1 MSKARRGAR
10 RKIREPL
17 YRPTDAERRVTAPG
31 KPNDSRDPFRR
42 DLARLL
48 HSPAFRRL
56 QGKTQLFPSDENDF
70 FRNRLTHS
78 LEVAQIAT
86 GIASNLNKA
95 VDELKT
101 DPINEHLVH
110 FAALA
115 HDLGHPPFG
124 HNGEKTLDEELKNN
138 GGFEGNAQT
147 LRILA
152 RLEKKETELFPLE
165 DVVARPIDEH
175 HNDIRL
181 GLNLTYRSM
190 ASVLKY
196 DRQIPATEEEC
207 ERQGI
212 LKRPV
217 KGYYDV
223 ERELVNTIK
232 DKVAPGFD
240 GPFKTIEC
248 SIMDLADD
256 IAYSTYDVEDAF
268 KAGFLSPIGMAAAT
282 AEEKSAIAGEINPK
296 LVDEYGAVGTENP
309 LTVEEIDAV
318 LASVFYELYEGD
330 AAEPK
335 DQYRYS
341 AEIFRR
347 SSVLC
352 ENGYFRTDFTSKL
365 VNLFMSGIEF
375 QYRADFPCLSKVN
388 FDIATFKMV
397 EIFKKYAYRSLIMS
411 PRLKIAESRGRDII
425 KSIFNALMNT
435 EDGRRLLPD
444 DWRTIY
450 FGRDGEPWRRRT
462 VCDFIG
468 SMTDRYCVEF
478 YSRLVG
484 IDAPSIHKPY

>member
-1 MSKARRGAR
+1 LLDQPQRRHR
-10 RKIREPL
+10 RE
-17 YRPTDAERRVTAPG
+17 
-31 KPNDSRDPFRR
+31 DSRDPFRR

-56 QGKTQLFPSDENDF
+56 KGKTQLFPSDENDF

-86 GIASNLNKA
+86 GIASNLNA
-95 VDELKT
+95 NIDELK
-101 DPINEHLVH
+101 DEPINEHLVH

-124 HNGEKTLDEELKNN
+124 HNGEKTLDEELQNN

-147 LRILA
+147 LRIIA
-152 RLEKKETELFPLE
+152 RLEKKETEQFPSIE
-165 DVVARPIDEH
+165 VVAKPIDEV
-175 HNDIRL
+175 HNDVRL

-196 DRQIPATEEEC
+196 DREIPETEEER
-207 ERQGI
+207 ERLHI
-212 LKRPV
+212 SRRPV
-217 KGYYDV
+217 KGYYDI
-223 ERELVNTIK
+223 ERDLVHTIK
-232 DKVAPGFD
+232 SKVAPGFE

-268 KAGFLSPIGMAAAT
+268 KAGFLSPMGMAAAT
-282 AEEKSAIAGEINPK
+282 ADEKTAIANEINPK
-296 LVDEYGAVGTENP
+296 LTEEYGKLGADNP

-318 LASVFYELYEGD
+318 LQNVFYELYEDD
-330 AAEPK
+330 AGGPG

-365 VNLFMSGIEF
+365 VNLYMSGIEF
-375 QYRADFPCLSKVN
+375 QYHADFPCLSKVK

-397 EIFKKYAYRSLIMS
+397 EISKKYAFRSLIMS

-425 KSIFNALMNT
+425 KSIFKALMDT

-444 DWRTIY
+444 DWRIIY
-450 FGRDGEPWRRRT
+450 FGRDGTPWRRRT
-462 VCDFIG
+462 VCDFIA